1 MLKKIETKNGL
12 RVMSVTSKS
21 SKTVTILALV
31 GVGSK
36 YEKKEINGIS
46 HFLEHMYF
54 KGTEKRPTPKEV
66 SEHLDKI
73 GGYYNAFTGDEYT
86 GYYAKV
92 ATTHFD
98 KALDWVSD
106 IFLNSKIPAKEI
118 EKEKG
123 VIIEEINMV
132 KDHPMHYINT
142 LWTSLLY
149 GDQPAGRDIAGTKET
164 VSSITR
170 KDLLSYM
177 KSGYVAPSTVICVSG
192 NIDDKKIKKVIKA
205 FSSVPK
211 KKPLEKDLV
220 VEKQKKPSFLIEKR
234 KTDQTHISVGFRAC
248 DLFDNRRH
256 TFQLIETILGKMMS
270 SRMFSKIREEMGLAY
285 YIKTDYDH
293 STDSGFLV
301 TQAGVDN
308 KKSLKAVSAI
318 LNEYKEISRKKV
330 PLNELNKAKENIR
343 GRMAIS
349 LESSDAEA
357 YFYGLQELLTKKTKT
372 TKEILKEIDKVTVDD
387 ILETSREFFIPE
399 NLNLVA
405 IGMVDKNN
413 IKKIINKF

>member
-54 KGTEKRPTPKEV
+54 KGTEKRSTPKEV

-211 KKPLEKDLV
+211 KKSLEKDLV

>member
-54 KGTEKRPTPKEV
+54 KGTEKRSTPKEV

>member
-54 KGTEKRPTPKEV
+54 KGTEKRSTPKEV

-123 VIIEEINMV
+123 VIIEEINMI

>member
-211 KKPLEKDLV
+211 KKSLEKDLV